1 MVLKRHKKQSNDQ
14 WRLLLLI
21 DVFLLT
27 SSSFDVATGNENRA
41 IFVQFWRPLLSFYIS
56 SSLFEKLRESITNKL
71 FYPPVSK
78 ASKGGG
84 KFSRKKKSTYP
95 RIWCQRTCLS
105 VCLWSTLTQIIS
117 GLAEQNGL
125 KNCNFGCQSCF
136 CKPVFFLR
144 QLIYDFLAE
153 NNYPDSPHLQGGMKL
168 ATHISPLLN

>member
-1 MVLKRHKKQSNDQ
+1 METTPVDRC
-14 WRLLLLI
+14 
-21 DVFLLT
+21 FLVD
-27 SSSFDVATGNENRA
+27 F
-41 IFVQFWRPLLSFYIS
+41 FF
-56 SSLFEKLRESITNKL
+56 
-71 FYPPVSK
+71 
-78 ASKGGG
+78 
-84 KFSRKKKSTYP
+84 
-95 RIWCQRTCLS
+95 IWCCYWQQKTRDFRTILATFVVLLHIKCFVWKIERINYFIPLWVKRVREVANLTERKNLHTPVYGVKELVCLS